1 MSMALVTTMPAVSD
15 LLRRGRQRGF
25 VLEDELHDVIDADQ
39 DEQTWTELAELLAA
53 EGIAIL
59 QGQTGEAS
67 PQTPAAQAVLED
79 TELDDSVRLYLRE
92 IRTARL
98 LTAAEEVE
106 LARRIEAGDQRAV
119 DRMIRSNLRL
129 VVSIAKKYTGRGLSL
144 LDLIQEGNV
153 GLMRAVER
161 YDWRKGFRFSTYATW
176 WIRQAITRAIADQA
190 RTIRLPVHV
199 HDLLTRY
206 IGVSR
211 RLLQE
216 LGRPPEVAE
225 VAEAMGIPAE
235 RLAELLRAAER
246 PVSLETPVGDGEED
260 TLADLIGDYSASP
273 EEAAE
278 GRLLRAQVNEALQA
292 LTPRERRLLELRYGL
307 DGGPYRTLE
316 EIGHEFGVSRERVRQ
331 MEAELLRRLRQQESV
346 FSRLRDYISSN

>member
-1 MSMALVTTMPAVSD
+1 MALAPVTPAVSE

-25 VLEDELHDVIDADQ
+25 VLEDELRDV
-39 DEQTWTELAELLAA
+39 LAGRKSEHEWAALTDLMTA
-53 EGIAIL
+53 EGIAVAA
-59 QGQTGEAS
+59 GHAADPASKAESGE
-67 PQTPAAQAVLED
+67 EFGD
-79 TELDDSVRLYLRE
+79 EELNDPVRLYLHE
-92 IRTARL
+92 IRGTRL
-98 LTAAEEVE
+98 LTAVQEVE

-119 DRMIRSNLRL
+119 ERMIRSNLRL
-129 VVSIAKKYTGRGLSL
+129 VVSVAKKYMGRGLSL

-176 WIRQAITRAIADQA
+176 WIRQAITRSIADHA

-216 LGRPPEVAE
+216 LGRPPELAE
-225 VAEAMGIPAE
+225 VASAVGVSAE

-246 PVSLETPVGDGEED
+246 PVSLETPVGGDDED
-260 TLADLIGDYSASP
+260 TLADLIGDHDASP
-273 EEAAE
+273 EEAAH
-278 GRLLRAQVNEALQA
+278 GRLLRAQVADALQE

-307 DGGPYRTLE
+307 DGGHYRTLE
-316 EIGHEFGVSRERVRQ
+316 EIGREFGVSRERVRQ
-331 MEAELLRRLRQQESV
+331 MEAELLRRLRHQDSR
-346 FSRLRDYISSN
+346 FSRLRDFLSNN

>member
-1 MSMALVTTMPAVSD
+1 MSPAVSE
-15 LLRRGRQRGF
+15 LLRRGRQRRF
-25 VLEDELHDVIDADQ
+25 VLEDELHDLL
-39 DEQTWTELAELLAA
+39 DEQESEQGWASLVELLAA
-53 EGIAIL
+53 EGIAVL
-59 QGQTGEAS
+59 QSRAAEVGPKAS
-67 PQTPAAQAVLED
+67 PTPAQHSD
-79 TELDDSVRLYLRE
+79 DQLDDPVRLYLRE
-92 IRTARL
+92 IRSARL
-98 LTAAEEVE
+98 LTAVEEVE
-106 LARRIEAGDQRAV
+106 LARRIEAGDERAAE
-119 DRMIRSNLRL
+119 RMIRSNLRL

-161 YDWRKGFRFSTYATW
+161 YDWRRGFRFSTYATW
-176 WIRQAITRAIADQA
+176 WIRQAITRAIADHA

-216 LGRPPEVAE
+216 LGRPPEIVE
-225 VAEAMGIPAE
+225 VASALGVSAE

-246 PVSLETPVGDGEED
+246 PVSLETPVGDGDED
-260 TLADLIGDYSASP
+260 TLADLIGDHDVSP

-278 GRLLRAQVNEALQA
+278 GRLLRAQVAAALQE

-331 MEAELLRRLRQQESV
+331 MEADLLRRLRQDESV
-346 FSRLRDYISSN
+346 FSRLRDYLSSN